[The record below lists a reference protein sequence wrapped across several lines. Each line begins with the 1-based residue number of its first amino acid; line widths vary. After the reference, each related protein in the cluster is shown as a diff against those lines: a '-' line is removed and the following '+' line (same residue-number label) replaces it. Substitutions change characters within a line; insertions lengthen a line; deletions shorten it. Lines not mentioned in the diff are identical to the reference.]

1 MTAAQL
7 AAVHSGLDG
16 ASSLGSMDDPK
27 PAPAGHPWGPEH
39 TPYDAIGGDAPV
51 RALSEAFYDR
61 IEAESPSLRAM
72 LPKNTVTSRQ
82 KLYEF
87 LSGWMGGPQ
96 LYVERRGHPRLR
108 MRHFPF
114 SIGEAEANEW
124 VRCMELAMDDVGVAG
139 PLRSFLSGRFMTSAH
154 HVRNQ

>member
-1 MTAAQL
+1 
-7 AAVHSGLDG
+7 
-16 ASSLGSMDDPK
+16 MDDPQS
-27 PAPAGHPWGPEH
+27 APEGHPWGPEH
-39 TPYDAIGGDAPV
+39 TPYDAIGGDAAV

-72 LPKNTVTSRQ
+72 LPNNTVTSRQ

-96 LYVERRGHPRLR
+96 LYIEKRGHPRLR

-114 SIGEAEANEW
+114 AIGEPEANEW
-124 VRCMELAMDDVGVAG
+124 VRCMELAMDDIGVAG
-139 PLRSFLSGRFMTSAH
+139 PLRTFLSGRFFTSAH